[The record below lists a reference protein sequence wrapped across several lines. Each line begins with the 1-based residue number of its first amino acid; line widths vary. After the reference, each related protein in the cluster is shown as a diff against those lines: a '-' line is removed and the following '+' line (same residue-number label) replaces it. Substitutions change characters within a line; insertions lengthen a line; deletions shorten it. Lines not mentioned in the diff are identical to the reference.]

1 MDKNSFFS
9 RTMHTPDSPD
19 RARVRDRL
27 REISRALLPLHRRLI
42 DSAKSDYMFAYGAP
56 LPNATEL
63 IELLQK
69 DPFFAWLKPFTSVIV
84 DIDEMTRTDFEPA
97 DVDAIVGRVEAL
109 LSEQHYIDM
118 LQNDVEVAS
127 GHAALRGALQRL
139 TSGNGR

>member
-42 DSAKSDYMFAYGAP
+42 DSAKSDYAFAYGTQTNPA
-56 LPNATEL
+56 EL
-63 IELLQK
+63 IELLQN

-118 LQNDVEVAS
+118 LQNDMDVAS

>member
-42 DSAKSDYMFAYGAP
+42 DSAKSDYAFGYGTQTTPA
-56 LPNATEL
+56 EL
-63 IELLQK
+63 IELLQN

-118 LQNDVEVAS
+118 LQNDLDVAS

-139 TSGNGR
+139 SSGNGR